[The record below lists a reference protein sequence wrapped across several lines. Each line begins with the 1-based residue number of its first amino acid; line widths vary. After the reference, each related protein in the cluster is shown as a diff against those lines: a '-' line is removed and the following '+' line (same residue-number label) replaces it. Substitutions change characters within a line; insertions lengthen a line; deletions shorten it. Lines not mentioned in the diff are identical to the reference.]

1 MHRSLLVLW
10 RSLGSI
16 NLTVGLCLL
25 LTADLVWG
33 YFSLDRRMP
42 LFTPLNDM
50 GLIPWMQTYGSHN
63 LAATGWFFLLL
74 ALLTLLAVN
83 TFVCTTNRVVQLL
96 AARSDGRGTGHRR
109 RLALKLAPHIM
120 HYGLIVIL
128 AGYLASYLC
137 TQVLTGRTLVP
148 GSHLSLPGTSGQV
161 TLLAFE
167 PEHYRGTRLAFWRNE
182 VITARARLLLDDG
195 TSKREAML
203 SCTRPVRFQGY
214 SLHLRDFAPKSLD
227 GMKMKTRIDLYVR
240 KDPGVALYLAG
251 IVLFT
256 LGLALYLY
264 EWIMYR
270 EATTE

>member
-1 MHRSLLVLW
+1 MQHIVSRIW
-10 RSLGSI
+10 HALGSI

-33 YFSLDRRMP
+33 YFCLERHTP

-63 LAATGWFFLLL
+63 LPWTVWFFLLL
-74 ALLTLLAVN
+74 ALLALLAVN
-83 TFVCTTNRVVQLL
+83 TFACTTNRVVHLL
-96 AARSDGRGTGHRR
+96 AAKSMVSKR

-148 GSHLSLPGTSGQV
+148 GAYLSLPGTGGQV
-161 TLLAFE
+161 RMVAFE
-167 PEHYRGTRLAFWRNE
+167 PDYYRGTRLGFWKDE

-195 TSKREAML
+195 TTQREAML
-203 SCTRPVRFQGY
+203 TCTHPVRFLGY
-214 SLHLRDFAPKSLD
+214 SLHMHDFAPKSQG
-227 GMKMKTRIDLYVR
+227 GMKMKTRIDPQVR

-256 LGLALYLY
+256 VGLALYLY
-264 EWIMYR
+264 EWIIDR
-270 EATTE
+270 ETTTL